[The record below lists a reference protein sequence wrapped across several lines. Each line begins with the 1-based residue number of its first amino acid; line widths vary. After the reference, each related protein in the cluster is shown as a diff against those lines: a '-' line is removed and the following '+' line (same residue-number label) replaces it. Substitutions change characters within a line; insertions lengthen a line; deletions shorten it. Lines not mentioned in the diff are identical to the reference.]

1 MGSLKSLVLPQQ
13 LLQWEL
19 WDWRKRHNRLSVLNH
34 IVDVRHSW
42 GWHVSYEVTWL
53 LEIISLLHSKKLLS
67 QSHNDSQER
76 TNSDGGAGLGILSLC
91 ILGEP
96 VSFFLFLFLC
106 INLFFGFL
114 PHHYRPIASLMVRPL
129 QYSVI
134 LRGEGWKCHCSSF
147 VWG

>member
-42 GWHVSYEVTWL
+42 RWHVSYEVTWL

-76 TNSDGGAGLGILSLC
+76 TNSDGGAGVGDF
-91 ILGEP
+91 EP
-96 VSFFLFLFLC
+96 VYFRWTR
-106 INLFFGFL
+106 LFFSFPFSLHKFVFRFL
-114 PHHYRPIASLMVRPL
+114 TPPL
-129 QYSVI
+129 PAHCFANGPSFTVLGY
-134 LRGEGWKCHCSSF
+134 LTWRGLE
-147 VWG
+147 VQLQ